1 MSSNYKRSPYD
12 AELVQF
18 VATYLAGMT
27 VPATVERIPMLRKKA
42 EEMSITDDQLRQGGK
57 VDFEERTVP
66 GPKGAPEISLLICR
80 PSGSEKTKSD
90 QLLPCL
96 YYMHGGGMIAGNKRS
111 TVQFLVDW
119 IIQFNIVFISVE
131 YRLAPE
137 NPHPAPSEDCYAG
150 LLWISEHAQDLGIDA
165 SQITVSGTSAGAGLA
180 AAIALMA
187 RDRNGP
193 KIQGQLLHCPMLDDR
208 DQTVSTQQFDG
219 IGIWDR
225 QSNIVGWT
233 ALLGDK
239 KGKPNVS
246 PYAAPSRAQDLS
258 NLPPAYIDVSSTE
271 VFRDEDIDYAQRIWQ
286 AGGIAE
292 LHVWPGGYHGLN
304 LFGLKTTLSKHALEA
319 SANWYRRLLASHK
332 K

>member
-1 MSSNYKRSPYD
+1 MSSNHKAPPYD
-12 AELVQF
+12 AEGVQF
-18 VATYLAGMT
+18 VTTYLPGMLA
-27 VPATVERIPMLRKKA
+27 PATLERIPMLRKKA
-42 EEMSITDDQLRQGGK
+42 EEMSMTDDQLRQGGK
-57 VDFEERTVP
+57 VDFEERQVP
-66 GPKGAPEISLLICR
+66 GPQGAPEIGLLICR
-80 PSGSEKTKSD
+80 PSGSNQ

-96 YYMHGGGMIAGNKRS
+96 YYMHGGGMITGNKRS
-111 TVQFLVDW
+111 TIQFLADW
-119 IIQFNIVFISVE
+119 IISFNVVFVSVE

-137 NPHPAPSEDCYAG
+137 HPDPAPSEDCYAG
-150 LLWISEHAQDLGIDA
+150 LVWISEHAQELGIDA

-208 DQTVSTQQFDG
+208 DRTVSTQQYDG

-233 ALLGDK
+233 ALLGDQ

-258 NLPPAYIDVSSTE
+258 NLPPAYISVSSAE

-292 LHVWPGGYHGLN
+292 LHVWPGGYHGFN
-304 LFGLKTTLSKHALEA
+304 LFGLKTTLSKQAIEA
-319 SANWYRRLLASHK
+319 SANWYRRLLDSHK